1 MQRKEFK
8 SIKIWNFNWS
18 LIAKMETKHV
28 EKIAKMVMANVP
40 QNQIASA
47 CGVSE
52 GRISQLM
59 ETNEYKCI
67 EQELAVLKFEESQM
81 INQGWDSVEALGVKS
96 TIVALRNNPDPEF
109 ALKAAVV
116 ANKAI
121 RRGTFNN
128 NPIPQSAGV
137 RAVIHL
143 NPVFVDKLQQNFEV
157 SEQKMNSL
165 TEKPKDSDFLPAA
178 DVHNLL
184 GLGNDG
190 KVLVNDVAIPVTSPE
205 IDAELPLLNELDLD
219 NGA

>member
-1 MQRKEFK
+1 
-8 SIKIWNFNWS
+8 
-18 LIAKMETKHV
+18 METKHV

-40 QNQIASA
+40 QNQIAAA

-52 GRISQLM
+52 SRISQLM
-59 ETNEYKCI
+59 ETNEYKSI
-67 EQELAVLKFEESQM
+67 EQEVAVLKFEESQL
-81 INQGWDSVEALGVKS
+81 INQGWDSVEAMGVKS
-96 TIVALRNNPDPEF
+96 TIIALRNNPDPEF

-143 NPVFVDKLQQNFEV
+143 NPVFVDKLQQSFEV
-157 SEQKMNSL
+157 SEKKMNLL

-190 KVLVNDVAIPVTSPE
+190 KVIENNVATPVTSPE
-205 IDAELPLLNELDLD
+205 IDAELPLLDTLDLT
-219 NGA
+219 

>member
-1 MQRKEFK
+1 
-8 SIKIWNFNWS
+8 
-18 LIAKMETKHV
+18 METKHV

-40 QNQIASA
+40 QNQIAAA

-52 GRISQLM
+52 GRITQLM
-59 ETNEYKCI
+59 ETNEYKFI
-67 EQELAVLKFEESQM
+67 EQEVAVAKFEESQL

-96 TIVALRNNPDPEF
+96 TIVALRNNPDPDF

-121 RRGTFNN
+121 RRGTFEN

-143 NPVFVDKLQQNFEV
+143 NPVFVDKLQQNFEI
-157 SEQKMNSL
+157 SEKKMNL
-165 TEKPKDSDFLPAA
+165 LAEKPKDSDFMPAA

-184 GLGNDG
+184 GLGNNG
-190 KVLVNDVAIPVTSPE
+190 EVIENNVAIPVTSPE
-205 IDAELPLLNELDLD
+205 IDAELPLLDGMDLN
-219 NGA
+219 NGE

>member
-1 MQRKEFK
+1 
-8 SIKIWNFNWS
+8 
-18 LIAKMETKHV
+18 METKHV

-40 QNQIASA
+40 QNQIAAA

-52 GRISQLM
+52 GRITQLM
-59 ETNEYKCI
+59 ETNEYKFI
-67 EQELAVLKFEESQM
+67 EQEVAVAKFEESQM

-96 TIVALRNNPDPEF
+96 TILALRNNPDPEF

-157 SEQKMNSL
+157 SEKKMNL
-165 TEKPKDSDFLPAA
+165 LVEKPKDSDFMPAA

-190 KVLVNDVAIPVTSPE
+190 EVIENNVAIPVTSPE
-205 IDAELPLLNELDLD
+205 IDAELPLLNELDLN
-219 NGA
+219 NGE